1 MIGRAI
7 GVGGSKAR
15 HALARGL
22 IRLGV
27 RPNTLT
33 CLGLI
38 LTIVAGCAYA
48 LGAGEAF
55 AWEFGIGQGASVW
68 LLLAGLLVLLA
79 LICDILDG
87 AVAREAD
94 QGTRFGAFLDSTL
107 DRFGDFAVYAGIA
120 VFYAAQPN
128 ANVTAVLLCMLAFFG
143 SFMISYTRARAED
156 LIEAC
161 KVGFWQRPE
170 RSAAILIATFG
181 YNIPALLLQQAL
193 LPMLTAIR
201 RIDYTRRVLAG
212 RRVYDDPRGGP
223 WWMRI
228 RLWRWP
234 RATAPHDL
242 AVAVNIAWLV
252 FARFELDDPI
262 GRCLANLAG

>member
-181 YNIPALLLQQAL
+181 YNIPALLFQQAF
-193 LPMLTAIR
+193 LPMLTAVR
-201 RIDYTRRVLAG
+201 RINYTRRTLDG
-212 RRVYDDPRGGP
+212 KTVYEDPRTGP
-223 WWMRI
+223 WWLAIRI
-228 RLWRWP
+228 WRWP
-234 RATAPHDL
+234 RRTWGYEL
-242 AVAVNIAWLV
+242 AVGVNIAWLV
-252 FARFELDDPI
+252 FGRIPDVDPL
-262 GRCLANLAG
+262 RTLLERLAA